1 MCHPAILESGTR
13 MGEHGV
19 RLKPDGLKQSIYE
32 LEHSICDSKHSFWQP
47 DDSNTLFYNFYDDGR
62 KMVSYAL
69 GEHNVGQLKMGE
81 HQAKCRTLKSSI
93 FKLDI
98 VNCKCRST
106 FAQSVVTSFQRSS
119 PSQIS
124 PRLAQDH

>member
-1 MCHPAILESGTR
+1 MIQTT
-13 MGEHGV
+13 
-19 RLKPDGLKQSIYE
+19 QFI
-32 LEHSICDSKHSFWQP
+32 IQ
-47 DDSNTLFYNFYDDGR
+47 NTLIVNQITLFGNQMTQTLYFAAFMTTVE
-62 KMVSYAL
+62 KMVSYVL
-69 GEHNVGQLKMGE
+69 GEHRVGRQLKMGE
-81 HQAKCRTLKSSI
+81 HQAKCRALKSSI
-93 FKLDI
+93 VKLDL

>member
-47 DDSNTLFYNFYDDGR
+47 DDSKHLI
-62 KMVSYAL
+62 L
-69 GEHNVGQLKMGE
+69 LGQLKMGE
-81 HQAKCRTLKSSI
+81 YQAKC
-93 FKLDI
+93 
-98 VNCKCRST
+98 
-106 FAQSVVTSFQRSS
+106 
-119 PSQIS
+119 
-124 PRLAQDH
+124 